1 MPPTER
7 ISKPYSTKPWSYS
20 DNIKKVSRDK
30 ALEMYHI
37 KDTPGVII
45 SLTIKREVVAMMI
58 ISWGLMA
65 IAFVLLSYLWKEEL
79 REEEN

>member
-1 MPPTER
+1 
-7 ISKPYSTKPWSYS
+7 
-20 DNIKKVSRDK
+20 
-30 ALEMYHI
+30 MYHI